1 MLSSLGNEAVSEGA
15 RLPIGARVRSRIS
28 RHIFDLGA
36 AFYAWMTWQPVWRSH
51 CADMAEYFPPP
62 PPPPPP
68 PPSPSPSGEGARL
81 CVLDIGIGPGVSG
94 IGLLDRRPDLRV
106 IGADFSAGMLK
117 HARRYLR
124 EARADIPLCRAD
136 VTHLPFKDG
145 AFDVVTHHSFLYLL
159 TDREA
164 GLAEMARVLKPGGSY
179 VILEPHAGGR
189 IGQAL
194 RMRGPGRFKLSM
206 FMWRI
211 ASGGYGQFERGEL
224 AALLLRHGF
233 VDVVVELTL
242 DGLGLIARARK
253 GSAPLR

>member
-1 MLSSLGNEAVSEGA
+1 MPSSLGNDGVSLGA
-15 RLPIGARVRSRIS
+15 SESASVPIGVRIKSRIS

-36 AFYAWMTWQPVWRSH
+36 AFYAWMTWQPVWRAH
-51 CADMAEYFPPP
+51 CADMAEHFPPP
-62 PPPPPP
+62 P
-68 PPSPSPSGEGARL
+68 SKGGMRL

-136 VTHLPFKDG
+136 VTHLPFRDG

-164 GLAEMARVLKPGGSY
+164 GLAEMARVLKPGGAY

-206 FMWRI
+206 FTWRL
-211 ASGGYGQFERGEL
+211 ASGGYGQFERDEL
-224 AALLLRHGF
+224 VALLQRHGF
-233 VDVVVELTL
+233 VDVEVEPTL

-253 GSAPLR
+253 GSAPAR